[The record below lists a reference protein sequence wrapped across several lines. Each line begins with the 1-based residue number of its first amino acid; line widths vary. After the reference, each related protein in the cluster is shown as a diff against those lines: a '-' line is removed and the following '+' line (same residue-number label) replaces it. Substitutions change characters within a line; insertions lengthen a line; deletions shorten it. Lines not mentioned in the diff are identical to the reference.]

1 MTPPSR
7 PEYRPRSRGLIIAAI
22 AICTRACSPPRPRP
36 CSTRQAMSASTDC
49 DRPANIEPTMKTTIE
64 SWISSFLLNRS
75 ASLPQIGV
83 EAVEDS
89 SVAVTTHVYWP
100 CVPCRSVMIVS
111 RALATT
117 VEDRNATNI
126 ASNIPERASRTCRWV
141 ICPCC
146 STGATPVAAAGSD
159 PGTGCSRVL
168 LTVLLCSEEMG
179 CCSDPVLLGS
189 VGAGTVAFESS
200 AGGGATAAAGPR
212 RAGRGGGGPEGGE
225 EVPRGGGL
233 LPLPSGQG
241 RPAPFGAEGPG

>member
-1 MTPPSR
+1 MCTFSFVTGRGRVICRSPRAPPSKVTPTKKHQPQPSQLVSTSTPPSSGPPTVATAMTPPSR

-100 CVPCRSVMIVS
+100 CVPCRSVMIVG
-111 RALATT
+111 RALETT
-117 VEDRNATNI
+117 VEDRKRH
-126 ASNIPERASRTCRWV
+126 EHRQQH
-141 ICPCC
+141 
-146 STGATPVAAAGSD
+146 
-159 PGTGCSRVL
+159 
-168 LTVLLCSEEMG
+168 
-179 CCSDPVLLGS
+179 
-189 VGAGTVAFESS
+189 
-200 AGGGATAAAGPR
+200 PR
-212 RAGRGGGGPEGGE
+212 EGLE
-225 EVPRGGGL
+225 D
-233 LPLPSGQG
+233 
-241 RPAPFGAEGPG
+241 